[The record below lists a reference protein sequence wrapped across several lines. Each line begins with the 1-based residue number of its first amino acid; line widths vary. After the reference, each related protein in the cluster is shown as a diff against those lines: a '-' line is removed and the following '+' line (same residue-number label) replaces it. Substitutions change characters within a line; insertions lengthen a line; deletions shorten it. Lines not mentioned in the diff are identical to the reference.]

1 MGGCCDYD
9 KKETN
14 LDDRNKKVNNM
25 SRKGSKKKN
34 KKSDQIELD
43 NTLND
48 TTLND
53 TQTEIADLN
62 KDYFS
67 YSPKQYSDEELLN
80 MDINEISIGF
90 HPTKIP
96 NNRGISFHPFF
107 YLKLENERE
116 IGLVIQYL
124 KLKNEQLTKTH
135 MYEGIEY
142 LEKDFQMLE
151 AELCELFRII
161 EEEFLMSKYLITY
174 SISRMNMKLNN
185 FFQKIIPNRNEWTQ
199 ENFNIQNHACIHF
212 CINALEN
219 LKLKGKK
226 EKEKIQEYKNYIFN
240 IINKERE
247 SKYYE
252 QFKTEFDK
260 LFKLL

>member
-1 MGGCCDYD
+1 MCCCCDD
-9 KKETN
+9 DRKETN
-14 LDDRNKKVNNM
+14 EDDRNEKVNSM
-25 SRKGSKKKN
+25 SRKVS
-34 KKSDQIELD
+34 KKSDYFELD

-48 TTLND
+48 T
-53 TQTEIADLN
+53 QTVSVDLD

-67 YSPKQYSDEELLN
+67 YSLKQYSDEELLN

-107 YLKLENERE
+107 YLKLDNNKE

-124 KLKNEQLTKTH
+124 KLKNEQLINTH

-142 LEKDFQMLE
+142 LEKDFQMFE
-151 AELCELFRII
+151 AELCDLFRII
-161 EEEFLMSKYLITY
+161 EEEFVLSKYLITY
-174 SISRMNMKLNN
+174 NISRMNMKLNN
-185 FFQKIIPNRNEWTQ
+185 FFQTIIPNRNEWTQ

-219 LKLKGKK
+219 LDLKGKRA
-226 EKEKIQEYKNYIFN
+226 KEKIQEYKRYVFN

>member
-1 MGGCCDYD
+1 MCCCCDD
-9 KKETN
+9 DRKETN
-14 LDDRNKKVNNM
+14 EDDRNEKVNSM
-25 SRKGSKKKN
+25 SRKVS
-34 KKSDQIELD
+34 KKSDYFELD

-48 TTLND
+48 T
-53 TQTEIADLN
+53 QTVSVDLD

-67 YSPKQYSDEELLN
+67 YSHKQYSDEELLN

-90 HPTKIP
+90 HPTRIT
-96 NNRGISFHPFF
+96 NNKGISFHPFF

-124 KLKNEQLTKTH
+124 KLKKEQLINTH

-151 AELCELFRII
+151 AELCDLFRIII
-161 EEEFLMSKYLITY
+161 EEEFSISKYLISY
-174 SISRMNMKLNN
+174 NISRMNMKLNN
-185 FFQKIIPNRNEWTQ
+185 FFQKSIPNRNEWTQ

-219 LKLKGKK
+219 LDLKGKRT
-226 EKEKIQEYKNYIFN
+226 KEKIQEYKRYVFN

-252 QFKTEFDK
+252 QFKNGFDK
-260 LFKLL
+260 LFELL

>member
-1 MGGCCDYD
+1 
-9 KKETN
+9 
-14 LDDRNKKVNNM
+14 
-25 SRKGSKKKN
+25 
-34 KKSDQIELD
+34 
-43 NTLND
+43 
-48 TTLND
+48 
-53 TQTEIADLN
+53 
-62 KDYFS
+62 
-67 YSPKQYSDEELLN
+67 

-90 HPTKIP
+90 HPTRIP

-124 KLKNEQLTKTH
+124 KLKNEELINTH
-135 MYEGIEY
+135 MYDGIEY

-151 AELCELFRII
+151 AELCDLFRII
-161 EEEFLMSKYLITY
+161 EEEFLISKYLISY
-174 SISRMNMKLNN
+174 NISRMNMKLNN

-219 LKLKGKK
+219 LGLKGKK
-226 EKEKIQEYKNYIFN
+226 TEEKIQEYKRYVFN

-252 QFKTEFDK
+252 QFKKEFDK
-260 LFKLL
+260 LFELL